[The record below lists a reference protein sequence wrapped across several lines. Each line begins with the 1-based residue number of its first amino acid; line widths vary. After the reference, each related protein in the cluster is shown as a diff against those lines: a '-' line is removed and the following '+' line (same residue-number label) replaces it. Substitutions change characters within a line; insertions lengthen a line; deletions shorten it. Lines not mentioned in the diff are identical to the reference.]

1 MSASICKLLLLTL
14 LVFFGSTS
22 FASFDFEIKA
32 KSNSLAG
39 KKITLSV
46 FSGNGIDLFNY
57 QASTFENGRLSIKGE
72 LRQPKAFAIF
82 SLTEKGKYISVNF
95 VIDSGVND
103 ITLDFLNGKIPVLN
117 LKSNRSGNRISEEL
131 NDIFNKLAATSKVNG
146 YYDIPSKVLL
156 EILNRQRLH
165 LEKYPNDFA
174 SLLLLHRLGM
184 SDRSQPFTKNLL
196 STFATFS
203 DELKNTDLGKTFY
216 TEKSELI
223 KSVAAAK
230 VGQPVRNFS
239 LKDIDNKV
247 FSSIQLKG
255 KNYLIVFSATWCGP
269 CQLQLPRIKQLYD
282 KYKNSGLEV
291 VYFND
296 DDDVKRWK
304 KHVETNK
311 LTWINVSERVK
322 PSSSKIP
329 RSFGVFAIPSCILV
343 DKNGIIAYNSNEDD
357 PTLVKL
363 EGYLKK
369 M

>member
-1 MSASICKLLLLTL
+1 MRASICRLIFLNLLIC
-14 LVFFGSTS
+14 VAVTS
-22 FASFDFEIKA
+22 YGNYGFEIRA
-32 KSNSLAG
+32 TSATMAG
-39 KKITLSV
+39 RKFTLSV
-46 FSGNGIDLFNY
+46 NSGNGIDLINY
-57 QASTFENGRLSIKGE
+57 ETVSFKNGQLSIKGE
-72 LRQPKAFAIF
+72 LRQPSASAMF
-82 SLTEKGKYISVNF
+82 SLTEKGKYLSVHF
-95 VIDSGVND
+95 ILDSGVNH
-103 ITLDFLNGKIPVLN
+103 ITFEFLNGKNPALKV
-117 LKSNRSGNRISEEL
+117 KSNRKSNQISEEL
-131 NDIFNKLAATSKVNG
+131 NQIFNKLAATSKVNG
-146 YYDIPSKVLL
+146 YYDISPKVLVD
-156 EILNRQRLH
+156 ILNRQRLH
-165 LEKYPNDFA
+165 LEKYPNEFA

-196 STFATFS
+196 ATFETFT

-239 LKDIDNKV
+239 VKDIDDKV
-247 FSSIQLKG
+247 FNSIQLKG

-282 KYKNSGLEV
+282 QYKNSGLEV

-343 DKNGIIAYNSNEDD
+343 DENGIIAYNSNEDD
-357 PTLVKL
+357 PNLVSL